1 MFDMLWIYDPSAWLG
16 LLTLVVLEI
25 VLGIDNLVF
34 IAILAG
40 KLPLKVQDKARY
52 MGLGLALLIRLVML
66 TFISWIVSL
75 KEPLFTIGDF
85 GFSLRDLILLLGG
98 VFLLYKSTSEL
109 HEKLEGKDHSP
120 TESKAT
126 SHAFWLVVMQI
137 VVLDAVFSLD
147 SVITAVG
154 MCEHVFIMMFAVII
168 AMFIMVVSS
177 KPLTIF
183 VTSHPTLVILCLSF
197 LLMIGFSLLAE
208 GLHIHVPKAYL
219 YAAIG
224 FSILIE
230 IFNQIARKN
239 SLKLDKNL
247 KNNSR
252 ELAASLVLRI
262 LGSRNEGQFQS
273 IKESIV
279 APPSEKHTFSD
290 EEKDLVSRALQLNG
304 QPLRAI
310 MTARRDVEM
319 LDVGETKEEVL
330 AQLTKTKHSI
340 LVAIKDGNRDAPL
353 GYIKKSEVLAKY
365 LAGEDDDLGSLVRAP
380 MYIPETV
387 SVLKAIEECR
397 SAKNYVLF
405 VVDEFANYEGL
416 VTLHDMLEEI
426 AGDLPERS
434 EKGDCVEQEDG
445 SFLVIG
451 EIALNELARQTGF
464 SAPQSVHYH
473 TLAGYIVET
482 MQTVPQNGMTLEVQG
497 WRIKIEQV
505 DGHSVALAR
514 LIPEVKSQKDDE

>member
-16 LLTLVVLEI
+16 MLTLVILEI

-40 KLPLKVQDKARY
+40 KLPVKLQDKARY
-52 MGLGLALLIRLVML
+52 IGLGLALIIRLIML
-66 TFISWIVSL
+66 SLISWIVTL
-75 KEPLFTIGDF
+75 TEPLFSIGSF
-85 GFSLRDLILLLGG
+85 GFSVRDLILLLGG
-98 VFLLYKSTSEL
+98 IFLLYKSTSEL
-109 HEKLEGKDHSP
+109 HEKLEGKEHSP

-168 AMFIMVVSS
+168 AMMIMVVSS
-177 KPLTIF
+177 KPLTTF

-208 GLHIHVPKAYL
+208 ALHIHVPKAYL

-239 SLKLDKNL
+239 SLRLDKNL

-262 LGSRNEGQFQS
+262 LGSRSEGQFQS

-279 APPSEKHTFSD
+279 APPSEENTFLE
-290 EEKDLVSRALQLNG
+290 EEKDIVSRALQLNG

-319 LDVGETKEEVL
+319 LDVTDDKKEVL
-330 AQLTKTKHSI
+330 AQLSKTKHSI

-365 LAGEDDDLGSLVRAP
+365 LADEDEELGSLVRAP
-380 MYIPETV
+380 IYIPETV
-387 SVLKAIEECR
+387 SVLKALEECR
-397 SAKNYVLF
+397 NAKNYVLF

-434 EKGDCVEQEDG
+434 EKSECVEQEDG
-445 SFLVIG
+445 SFLVQG
-451 EIALNELARQTGF
+451 DIAINELARQTGL
-464 SAPQSVHYH
+464 ALPQNVHYH
-473 TLAGYIVET
+473 TLAGYLVET
-482 MQTVPQNGMTLEVQG
+482 LQTVPRDGMTLDINNWHLRV
-497 WRIKIEQV
+497 EQV
-505 DGHSVALAR
+505 DGHSVELVR
-514 LIPEVKSQKDDE
+514 VSPHEVSKPAEE